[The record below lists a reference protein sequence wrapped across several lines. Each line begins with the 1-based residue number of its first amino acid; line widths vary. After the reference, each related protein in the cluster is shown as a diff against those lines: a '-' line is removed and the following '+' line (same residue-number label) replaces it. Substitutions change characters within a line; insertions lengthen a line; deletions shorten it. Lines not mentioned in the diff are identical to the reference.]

1 MGKST
6 QIINILWYNKYGSDK
21 LKQRRTFYKNFNLE
35 EEKIIKEYF
44 ANLNN
49 NISLTKKE
57 TIKINEDFEKAIEYY
72 LKNGKSLKE
81 TLKILSIDNLGDI
94 YQKEPENWYPL
105 DSA

>member
-6 QIINILWYNKYGSDK
+6 QIINIVRYNKYGSDK

-44 ANLNN
+44 VNLNN

-81 TLKILSIDNLGDI
+81 TLKILSIV
-94 YQKEPENWYPL
+94 
-105 DSA
+105 

>member
-1 MGKST
+1 M
-6 QIINILWYNKYGSDK
+6 
-21 LKQRRTFYKNFNLE
+21 KQRSTFYKKFSLE
-35 EEKIIKEYF
+35 DGKIIKEYF
-44 ANLNN
+44 TNLNN
-49 NISLTKKE
+49 SISLTKKE

-105 DSA
+105 DYLALLYLLLSLLYIFLILY